1 MDSGPLPAALADSS
15 MQVLFGAGRFAEL
28 GRLIVSLGARRAL
41 LVSDPGLVAAGYV
54 QRAARLIRDAGV
66 ETHVFDGA
74 RENPTTEHVDAGLE
88 TARRAHIDFIV
99 GLGGGSAM
107 DCAKGI
113 NILLTNGGRIQDYW
127 GVDKTTAPMLP
138 SVLVP
143 TTTGTGSEAQSFAL
157 ISDAES
163 HQKMACGDRRPPGR
177 GGLRPLAVVLDPEL
191 TRTQPAAVAAATGI
205 DALSHAVETAGARV
219 RNERSLELSREAWR
233 RLDANYERIVSGSAD
248 DTALAE
254 MLLGAH
260 LAGAAIEASMLGAAH
275 ACANPLTARFGV
287 THGVAVGLLL
297 PHVVRYN
304 SPSGSNPYDALCDD
318 PQAHCRDAEA
328 LAQRIESLL
337 SVARLPCTLRALHVP
352 RAALA
357 ELAAEAAAQW
367 TAQFNPRAVGAR
379 ELLSI
384 YEAAFGER

>member
-28 GRLIVSLGARRAL
+28 GRLIASLGARRAL

-337 SVARLPCTLRALHVP
+337 SVARLPRTLRALHVP

-357 ELAAEAAAQW
+357 ALAAEAATQW